1 MMERERETETETD
14 RDRQRDRQTNRVT
27 IPLAK
32 ADEIIAF
39 RSNPFSF
46 QTNMYNII
54 STRLAIIP
62 ISAIHPKVW

>member
-1 MMERERETETETD
+1 MEREREKE
-14 RDRQRDRQTNRVT
+14 RDRQADTDGSRDTDRVT

-54 STRLAIIP
+54 STRLTITLT
-62 ISAIHPKVW
+62 SAIHPKVW

>member
-1 MMERERETETETD
+1 MMERERD
-14 RDRQRDRQTNRVT
+14 RDRDRDRQTNRVT

-32 ADEIIAF
+32 ADEITAF

-54 STRLAIIP
+54 STRLTITLT
-62 ISAIHPKVW
+62 SAIHPKVW